1 MTIIGRGGFGKVWKI
16 IDKKT
21 KKKYAMKEMSKTKII
36 DKHSIKS
43 VKNERNLLEKINH
56 PFIINMHYS
65 FQDKDNLYLI
75 MDFLSGGDLR
85 YHLCKKKKFTESQSK
100 FFISN
105 ILLSLEYIH
114 ENKIIHRDIKPENL
128 ILDSKGYVH
137 LTDFGISKI
146 QSKNNS
152 KETSGTP
159 GYMSPEVMCGQNHT
173 IAVDYFALGVMTYEF
188 MKGYRPYIGRNRK
201 EIKEKILMK
210 EINIKYNK
218 DYCNGWSYQSIDF
231 INKLLVRKD
240 KLRLGFN
247 GCKDVMNH
255 SWFYGFQWD
264 KVYFKEVISD
274 FLPGNYDNFDYKYCN
289 GVEVCGLD
297 TRERYAEIVISD
309 IYKVCFDD
317 YYFFDRK
324 KCSLNMFYYNF
335 HEEKFKKKINGF
347 NNFNNDENYENC
359 ESDKGG
365 IKIYEDIIKDNIIK
379 DIDNFNFNDYDNNKN
394 KNDNNNNFKFLI
406 NIHKDNN
413 DNDNVENVIQDEKV
427 NIIVN
432 NINKKNCINKS
443 INEFINNNLD
453 SIENNENI
461 KKENV
466 NNENIIKEN
475 INNENFEK
483 ENINN
488 ENIIKEIINREYNK
502 DKNINIEIENINYRK
517 HNRVKS
523 QLDNYSKY
531 IKKSNKE
538 IPNLSNNSIL
548 NQESKI
554 ENNNKSK
561 KKSIHI
567 RSTSELS
574 LNSAK
579 AFFEANNYIENRK
592 LKRKKSVIIEKNLN
606 KEISYQK
613 FIINQIPKENIKG
626 SYSSRISKIGNIS
639 IGNMNNNNNNKYT
652 IGLSQNSTGLTY
664 KYSNK

>member
-1 MTIIGRGGFGKVWKI
+1 
-16 IDKKT
+16 
-21 KKKYAMKEMSKTKII
+21 MKEMSKTKII
-36 DKHSIKS
+36 DKQSIKS

-75 MDFLSGGDLR
+75 MDYLSGGDLR
-85 YHLCKKKKFTESQSK
+85 YHLCKNKKFTESQTK
-100 FFISN
+100 FFISC

-114 ENKIIHRDIKPENL
+114 NNKIIHRDIKPENL

-159 GYMSPEVMCGQNHT
+159 GYMSPEVMCGLNHT
-173 IAVDYFALGVMTYEF
+173 IAVDYFALGVMIYEF

-218 DYCNGWSYQSIDF
+218 DYCNGWSYQSVDF
-231 INKLLVRKD
+231 INKLLVRKAN
-240 KLRLGFN
+240 LRLGFN

-255 SWFYGFQWD
+255 IWFDGFNWD
-264 KVYFKEVISD
+264 KVYFKEVICE
-274 FLPGNYDNFDYKYCN
+274 FLPSGKDNFDYKYCN

-309 IYKVCFDD
+309 IYKVCFED
-317 YYFFDRK
+317 YLFFDRN
-324 KCSLNMFYYNF
+324 KCNQKMFYYNF
-335 HEEKFKKKINGF
+335 HEERFRKDFKDFNKK
-347 NNFNNDENYENC
+347 ENYENN
-359 ESDKGG
+359 KGG
-365 IKIYEDIIKDNIIK
+365 IKIYEDIVEEKNGMKIVNENNK
-379 DIDNFNFNDYDNNKN
+379 DYDNN
-394 KNDNNNNFKFLI
+394 NNNNLNIVI
-406 NIHKDNN
+406 NIQIDNKDNV
-413 DNDNVENVIQDEKV
+413 DIENSNHDDQI

-432 NINKKNCINKS
+432 NINKDNYVNKS
-443 INEFINNNLD
+443 INQFINNIQD

-475 INNENFEK
+475 VNNGNVEK
-483 ENINN
+483 ENVNN
-488 ENIIKEIINREYNK
+488 ENIIKEIINREYK
-502 DKNINIEIENINYRK
+502 KENINFEIENINYRK

-531 IKKSNKE
+531 IKRSNKE
-538 IPNLSNNSIL
+538 ISNLSNNSIY

-554 ENNNKSK
+554 DNNKKK
-561 KKSIHI
+561 KKSIHV

-574 LNSAK
+574 LNSTQ

-592 LKRKKSVIIEKNLN
+592 LTRKKSLINEKNIN
-606 KEISYQK
+606 KEITFQK
-613 FIINQIPKENIKG
+613 FVINQIPKENIKG
-626 SYSSRISKIGNIS
+626 SFSSRISKIGNIS
-639 IGNMNNNNNNKYT
+639 IGNINNNINKYT
-652 IGLSQNSTGLTY
+652 IGVSQDSTGFTY
-664 KYSNK
+664 KNSNK

>member
-1 MTIIGRGGFGKVWKI
+1 
-16 IDKKT
+16 
-21 KKKYAMKEMSKTKII
+21 MKEMSKTKII
-36 DKHSIKS
+36 DKQSIKS

-75 MDFLSGGDLR
+75 MDYLSGGDLR
-85 YHLCKKKKFTESQSK
+85 YHLCKNKKFTESQTK
-100 FFISN
+100 FFISC

-114 ENKIIHRDIKPENL
+114 NNKIIHRDIKPENL

-159 GYMSPEVMCGQNHT
+159 GYMSPEVMCGLNHT
-173 IAVDYFALGVMTYEF
+173 IAVDYFALGVMIYEF

-218 DYCNGWSYQSIDF
+218 DYCNGWSYQSVDF
-231 INKLLVRKD
+231 INKLLVRKAN
-240 KLRLGFN
+240 LRLGFN

-255 SWFYGFQWD
+255 IWFDGFNWD
-264 KVYFKEVISD
+264 KVYFKEVISE
-274 FLPGNYDNFDYKYCN
+274 FLPSGKDNFDYKYCN

-309 IYKVCFDD
+309 IYKVCFED
-317 YYFFDRK
+317 YLFFDRN
-324 KCSLNMFYYNF
+324 KCNQKLFYYNF
-335 HEEKFKKKINGF
+335 HEERFRKDFNKK
-347 NNFNNDENYENC
+347 ENYENN
-359 ESDKGG
+359 KGG
-365 IKIYEDIIKDNIIK
+365 IKIYEDIVEEKNGMKIVNENNK
-379 DIDNFNFNDYDNNKN
+379 DYDNN
-394 KNDNNNNFKFLI
+394 NNNNLNIVI
-406 NIHKDNN
+406 NIQIDNKDNV
-413 DNDNVENVIQDEKV
+413 DIENSNHDDQI

-432 NINKKNCINKS
+432 NINKDNYVNKS
-443 INEFINNNLD
+443 INQFINNIQD

-475 INNENFEK
+475 VNNGNVEK
-483 ENINN
+483 ENVNN
-488 ENIIKEIINREYNK
+488 ENIIKEIINREYK
-502 DKNINIEIENINYRK
+502 KENINFEIENINYRK

-531 IKKSNKE
+531 IKRSNKE
-538 IPNLSNNSIL
+538 ISNLSNNSIY

-554 ENNNKSK
+554 DNNKKK
-561 KKSIHI
+561 KKSIHV

-574 LNSAK
+574 LNSTQ

-592 LKRKKSVIIEKNLN
+592 LTRKKSLINEKNIN
-606 KEISYQK
+606 KEITFQK
-613 FIINQIPKENIKG
+613 FVINQIPKENIKG
-626 SYSSRISKIGNIS
+626 SFSSRISKIGNIS
-639 IGNMNNNNNNKYT
+639 IGNINNNINKYT
-652 IGLSQNSTGLTY
+652 IGVSQDSTGFTY
-664 KYSNK
+664 KNSNK

>member
-1 MTIIGRGGFGKVWKI
+1 
-16 IDKKT
+16 
-21 KKKYAMKEMSKTKII
+21 MKEMSKTKII
-36 DKHSIKS
+36 DKQSIKS

-75 MDFLSGGDLR
+75 MDYLSGGDLR
-85 YHLCKKKKFTESQSK
+85 YHLCKNKKFTESQTK
-100 FFISN
+100 FFISC

-114 ENKIIHRDIKPENL
+114 NNKIIHRDIKPENL

-159 GYMSPEVMCGQNHT
+159 GYMSPEVMCGLNHT
-173 IAVDYFALGVMTYEF
+173 IAVDYFALGVMIYEF

-218 DYCNGWSYQSIDF
+218 DYCNGWSYQSVDF
-231 INKLLVRKD
+231 INKLLVRKAN
-240 KLRLGFN
+240 LRLGFN

-255 SWFYGFQWD
+255 IWFDGFNWD
-264 KVYFKEVISD
+264 KVYFKEVICE
-274 FLPGNYDNFDYKYCN
+274 FLPSGKDNFDYKYCN

-309 IYKVCFDD
+309 IYKVCFED
-317 YYFFDRK
+317 YLFFDRN
-324 KCSLNMFYYNF
+324 KCNQKMFYYNF
-335 HEEKFKKKINGF
+335 HEERFSKDFKDFNKKEINE
-347 NNFNNDENYENC
+347 NN
-359 ESDKGG
+359 KGG
-365 IKIYEDIIKDNIIK
+365 IKIYEDIVEEKNGMKIVNENNK
-379 DIDNFNFNDYDNNKN
+379 DYDNN
-394 KNDNNNNFKFLI
+394 NNNNLNIVI
-406 NIHKDNN
+406 NIQIDNKDNV
-413 DNDNVENVIQDEKV
+413 DIENSNHDDQI

-432 NINKKNCINKS
+432 NINKDNYVNKS
-443 INEFINNNLD
+443 INQFINNIQD

-475 INNENFEK
+475 VNNGNVEK
-483 ENINN
+483 ENVNN
-488 ENIIKEIINREYNK
+488 ENIIKEIINREYK
-502 DKNINIEIENINYRK
+502 KENINFEIENINYRK

-531 IKKSNKE
+531 IKRSNKE
-538 IPNLSNNSIL
+538 ISNLSNNSIY

-554 ENNNKSK
+554 DNNKKK
-561 KKSIHI
+561 KKSIHV

-574 LNSAK
+574 LYSTQ

-592 LKRKKSVIIEKNLN
+592 LKRKKSLINEKNIN
-606 KEISYQK
+606 KEITFQK
-613 FIINQIPKENIKG
+613 FVINQIPKENIKG
-626 SYSSRISKIGNIS
+626 SFSSRISKIGNIS
-639 IGNMNNNNNNKYT
+639 IGNINNNINKYP
-652 IGLSQNSTGLTY
+652 IGVSHDSTGFTY
-664 KYSNK
+664 KNSNK

>member
-1 MTIIGRGGFGKVWKI
+1 
-16 IDKKT
+16 
-21 KKKYAMKEMSKTKII
+21 MKEMSKTKII
-36 DKHSIKS
+36 DKQSIKS

-75 MDFLSGGDLR
+75 MDYLSGGDLR
-85 YHLCKKKKFTESQSK
+85 YHLCKNKKFTESQTK
-100 FFISN
+100 FFISC

-114 ENKIIHRDIKPENL
+114 NNKIIHRDIKPENL

-159 GYMSPEVMCGQNHT
+159 GYMSPEVMCGLNHT
-173 IAVDYFALGVMTYEF
+173 IAVDYFALGVMIYEF

-218 DYCNGWSYQSIDF
+218 DYCNGWSYQSVDF
-231 INKLLVRKD
+231 INKLLVRKAN
-240 KLRLGFN
+240 LRLGFN

-255 SWFYGFQWD
+255 IWFDGFNWD
-264 KVYFKEVISD
+264 KVYFKEVICE
-274 FLPGNYDNFDYKYCN
+274 FLPSGKDNFDYKYCN

-309 IYKVCFDD
+309 IYKVCFED
-317 YYFFDRK
+317 YLFFDRN
-324 KCSLNMFYYNF
+324 KCNQKLFYYNF
-335 HEEKFKKKINGF
+335 HEERFRKDFKDFNKK
-347 NNFNNDENYENC
+347 ENYENN
-359 ESDKGG
+359 KGG
-365 IKIYEDIIKDNIIK
+365 IKIYEDIVEEKNGMKIVNENNK
-379 DIDNFNFNDYDNNKN
+379 DYDNN
-394 KNDNNNNFKFLI
+394 NNNNLNIVI
-406 NIHKDNN
+406 NIQIDNKDNV
-413 DNDNVENVIQDEKV
+413 DIENSNHDDQI

-432 NINKKNCINKS
+432 NINKENYVNKS
-443 INEFINNNLD
+443 INQFVNNIQD

-475 INNENFEK
+475 VNNGNVEK
-483 ENINN
+483 ENVNN
-488 ENIIKEIINREYNK
+488 ENIIKEIINREYK
-502 DKNINIEIENINYRK
+502 KENINFEIENINYRK

-531 IKKSNKE
+531 IKRSNKE
-538 IPNLSNNSIL
+538 ISNLSNNSIY

-554 ENNNKSK
+554 DNNKKK
-561 KKSIHI
+561 KKSIHV

-574 LNSAK
+574 LNSTQ

-592 LKRKKSVIIEKNLN
+592 LKRKKSLINEKNIN
-606 KEISYQK
+606 KEITYQN
-613 FIINQIPKENIKG
+613 FIYNQIPKENIKG
-626 SYSSRISKIGNIS
+626 SFSSRISKIGNIS
-639 IGNMNNNNNNKYT
+639 IGKINNNNNKYS
-652 IGLSQNSTGLTY
+652 IGISQNSTGFTY
-664 KYSNK
+664 RNNNK